1 MPNGDELRPQP
12 ATDLM
17 IKFIQGIGRLE
28 KSIDNLAK
36 LVDEQ
41 SKQVKQNTVV
51 SKDLYDMM
59 DAHYQIIQESIKKGV
74 GAQML
79 VDVVKSLIPRQK

>member
-1 MPNGDELRPQP
+1 MNGDNPRPQP
-12 ATDLM
+12 ATDLRIEF
-17 IKFIQGIGRLE
+17 IKGIGRLE

-41 SKQVKQNTVV
+41 SKQLKQNNTV

-74 GAQML
+74 GVQML
-79 VDVVKSLIPRQK
+79 VEVAKSLIPRRK